1 MNQRIQ
7 ELEEMNQKN
16 DKKITMIKAKEFDKV
31 DLLKRVAESEA
42 RIKHLQLDNEN
53 LVRERNSLDIAN
65 VELTKH
71 RAGLQQHVQ
80 TIEQELEFFKSAPPS
95 AAGACA
101 AVSFSPASSSTTWRS
116 GCSLSRAAIT
126 APADPAPTTTT
137 RFSGGRTRA
146 TIVSPCSCAPVGRRG
161 ARRRCSGRSS
171 TSSAAPAPAR

>member
-80 TIEQELEFFKSAPPS
+80 TIEQELEFFKSAQE
-95 AAGACA
+95 
-101 AVSFSPASSSTTWRS
+101 
-116 GCSLSRAAIT
+116 
-126 APADPAPTTTT
+126 
-137 RFSGGRTRA
+137 
-146 TIVSPCSCAPVGRRG
+146 
-161 ARRRCSGRSS
+161 
-171 TSSAAPAPAR
+171 